1 METAHQHQRDRYLLA
16 EAGRRIRLPEAWH
29 LPYWDGN
36 KFVLVHDVKAGAMEA
51 DQINKMDP
59 NQAFGLSY
67 NKKSERIGSKN
78 FFKLVYGWMDIF
90 VLY

>member
-1 METAHQHQRDRYLLA
+1 
-16 EAGRRIRLPEAWH
+16 
-29 LPYWDGN
+29 
-36 KFVLVHDVKAGAMEA
+36 MEA